1 MNIREDDE
9 LIEVKTTTADNIIYL
24 VTKKGMCICFKETDV
39 RITGRNTMGVIGMNL
54 NKDDEIVGMQLDTQ
68 GEKMLVVSER
78 GYGKKTPLSEFHIQK
93 RGGKGIRC
101 YKIVEKSGDVVGM
114 KAVNDD
120 HEIMMITDAG
130 IIIQISMN
138 DVSTYGRNA
147 SGVKLMN
154 LDDNVKIAK
163 VAKVREKFGD
173 EADETDDL
181 DKIMEEDA
189 DTSSDEETQPD
200 KE

>member
-1 MNIREDDE
+1 MLMLCMHLIFSDE
-9 LIEVKTTTADNIIYL
+9 K
-24 VTKKGMCICFKETDV
+24 
-39 RITGRNTMGVIGMNL
+39 
-54 NKDDEIVGMQLDTQ
+54 
-68 GEKMLVVSER
+68 
-78 GYGKKTPLSEFHIQK
+78 PQK
-93 RGGKGIRC
+93 RVAV
-101 YKIVEKSGDVVGM
+101 IVEKSGDVVGM

-181 DKIMEEDA
+181 DII
-189 DTSSDEETQPD
+189 S
-200 KE
+200 

>member
-1 MNIREDDE
+1 
-9 LIEVKTTTADNIIYL
+9 
-24 VTKKGMCICFKETDV
+24 
-39 RITGRNTMGVIGMNL
+39 
-54 NKDDEIVGMQLDTQ
+54 
-68 GEKMLVVSER
+68 
-78 GYGKKTPLSEFHIQK
+78 
-93 RGGKGIRC
+93 
-101 YKIVEKSGDVVGM
+101 M

-173 EADETDDL
+173 EADEIDEL
-181 DKIMEEDA
+181 DEIMEEDA
-189 DTSSDEETQPD
+189 DTSSTEETQS
-200 KE
+200 ETE

>member
-1 MNIREDDE
+1 
-9 LIEVKTTTADNIIYL
+9 
-24 VTKKGMCICFKETDV
+24 
-39 RITGRNTMGVIGMNL
+39 MNL

-68 GEKMLVVSER
+68 GEKMLVVSEK
-78 GYGKKTPLSEFHIQK
+78 GYGKKTPLSEFHVQK

-101 YKIVEKSGDVVGM
+101 YKIVEKSGDVVGI

-130 IIIQISMN
+130 IIIQISME
-138 DVSTYGRNA
+138 DVSTQGRNA

-163 VAKVREKFGD
+163 VAKVREKYGD
-173 EADETDDL
+173 EMDEL
-181 DKIMEEDA
+181 
-189 DTSSDEETQPD
+189 DEELEAEREEENND
-200 KE
+200 ELNNSESEESAENSNNIEES